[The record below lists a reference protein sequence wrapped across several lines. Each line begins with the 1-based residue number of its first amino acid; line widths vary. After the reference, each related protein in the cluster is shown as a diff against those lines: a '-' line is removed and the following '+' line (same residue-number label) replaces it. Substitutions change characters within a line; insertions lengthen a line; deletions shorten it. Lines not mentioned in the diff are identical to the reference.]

1 MFRLSPCLFGKKTGA
16 CYNRCRHKLKIHRSP
31 RSPNEKISN
40 RIRLSAV
47 ILAAAAQAQ
56 STTWQLDPAH
66 SNAQFSVRHL
76 GISNVQGEFTKLTGT
91 VNLDDQDI
99 SKSTVTA
106 SIDVNSLDTRVQ
118 NRDNDL
124 KSDHFFD
131 TAKYPTITFQS
142 TKIWSTGDGTAKMTG
157 NLTLHGVT
165 KEVTF
170 DVTGPTK
177 VIQVMGTR
185 RGASATTKINRQ
197 DFGMV
202 FMSNAM
208 PGGDQMIGDTV
219 TITLDIEMLK
229 K

>member
-1 MFRLSPCLFGKKTGA
+1 MKKSLIAFGF
-16 CYNRCRHKLKIHRSP
+16 
-31 RSPNEKISN
+31 
-40 RIRLSAV
+40 AV
-47 ILAAAAQAQ
+47 ILAAATQAQ
-56 STTWQLDPAH
+56 TTTWQLDPAH

-91 VNLDDQDI
+91 VQLDDQDI
-99 SKSTVTA
+99 SKSTVNAT
-106 SIDVNSLDTRVQ
+106 IDVNSLDTRVQ

-131 TAKYPTITFQS
+131 VGKFPTITFQS
-142 TKIWSTGDGTAKMTG
+142 TKIVSTGEGTAKMTG

-208 PGGDQMIGDTV
+208 PGGDQMIGDLV
-219 TITLDIEMLK
+219 TITLDIEMVK

>member
-1 MFRLSPCLFGKKTGA
+1 VKKSLIAFGF
-16 CYNRCRHKLKIHRSP
+16 
-31 RSPNEKISN
+31 
-40 RIRLSAV
+40 AV
-47 ILAAAAQAQ
+47 ILAAATQAQ
-56 STTWQLDPAH
+56 TTTWQLDPAH

-91 VNLDDQDI
+91 VQLDDQDI
-99 SKSTVTA
+99 SKSTVNAT
-106 SIDVNSLDTRVQ
+106 IDVNSLDTRVQ

-131 TAKYPTITFQS
+131 VGKFPTITFQS
-142 TKIWSTGDGTAKMTG
+142 TKIVSTGEGTAKMTG

-219 TITLDIEMLK
+219 TITLDIEMVK

>member
-1 MFRLSPCLFGKKTGA
+1 VKKSLIAFGF
-16 CYNRCRHKLKIHRSP
+16 
-31 RSPNEKISN
+31 
-40 RIRLSAV
+40 AV
-47 ILAAAAQAQ
+47 ILAAATQAQ
-56 STTWQLDPAH
+56 TTTWQLDPAH

-91 VNLDDQDI
+91 VQLDDQDI
-99 SKSTVTA
+99 SKSTVNAT
-106 SIDVNSLDTRVQ
+106 IDVNSLDTRVQ

-131 TAKYPTITFQS
+131 VGKFPTITFQS
-142 TKIWSTGDGTAKMTG
+142 TKIVSTGEGTAKMTG

-208 PGGDQMIGDTV
+208 PGGDQMIGDLV
-219 TITLDIEMLK
+219 TITLDIEMVK

>member
-1 MFRLSPCLFGKKTGA
+1 VKKSLIAFGFA
-16 CYNRCRHKLKIHRSP
+16 I
-31 RSPNEKISN
+31 
-40 RIRLSAV
+40 
-47 ILAAAAQAQ
+47 ILAATTHAQT
-56 STTWQLDPAH
+56 TTWQLDPAH

-106 SIDVNSLDTRVQ
+106 SIDVNSLDTRQ
-118 NRDNDL
+118 PHRDDDL
-124 KSDHFFD
+124 KTDHFFD
-131 TAKYPTITFQS
+131 AAKYPTITFQS
-142 TKIWSTGDGTAKMTG
+142 TKIWSTGEGTAKMTG

-202 FMSNAM
+202 FMSNSL

>member
-1 MFRLSPCLFGKKTGA
+1 MKKSLIAFGF
-16 CYNRCRHKLKIHRSP
+16 
-31 RSPNEKISN
+31 
-40 RIRLSAV
+40 AV
-47 ILAAAAQAQ
+47 ILAAATQAQ
-56 STTWQLDPAH
+56 TTTWQLDPAH

-91 VNLDDQDI
+91 VQLDDQDI
-99 SKSTVTA
+99 SKSTVNAT
-106 SIDVNSLDTRVQ
+106 IDVNSLDTRVQ

-131 TAKYPTITFQS
+131 VGKFPTITFQS
-142 TKIWSTGDGTAKMTG
+142 TKIVSTGEGTAKMTG

-219 TITLDIEMLK
+219 TITLDIEMVK

>member
-1 MFRLSPCLFGKKTGA
+1 LPSQIKKSQISKEPPLKKSLIAFGF
-16 CYNRCRHKLKIHRSP
+16 
-31 RSPNEKISN
+31 
-40 RIRLSAV
+40 AV
-47 ILAAAAQAQ
+47 FLAATTASAQ
-56 STTWQLDPAH
+56 STTWQLAPAP

-76 GISNVQGEFTKLTGT
+76 GISNIQGEFTKLPGA
-91 VNLDDQDI
+91 VQLDDQDI
-99 SKSTVTA
+99 SKSTVNAT
-106 SIDVNSLDTRVQ
+106 IDVNSLDTRVQ

-124 KSDHFFD
+124 KSDRFFD
-131 TAKYPTITFQS
+131 VAKYPTITFQS
-142 TKIWSTGDGTAKMTG
+142 TKIWSTGEGTTKMTG

-177 VIQVMGTR
+177 VIPVMGTR
-185 RGASATTKINRQ
+185 RGASAATKINRQ
-197 DFGMV
+197 DFGMA

-219 TITLDIEMLK
+219 TITLDIEMVK

>member
-1 MFRLSPCLFGKKTGA
+1 MKKSLIAFGF
-16 CYNRCRHKLKIHRSP
+16 
-31 RSPNEKISN
+31 
-40 RIRLSAV
+40 AV
-47 ILAAAAQAQ
+47 ILAAATQAQ
-56 STTWQLDPAH
+56 TTTWQLDPAH

-91 VNLDDQDI
+91 VQLDDQDI
-99 SKSTVTA
+99 SKSTVNAT
-106 SIDVNSLDTRVQ
+106 IDVNSLDTRVQ

-131 TAKYPTITFQS
+131 VGKFPTITFQS
-142 TKIWSTGDGTAKMTG
+142 TKIVSTGEGTAKMTG

-185 RGASATTKINRQ
+185 RGASANTKINRQ

-219 TITLDIEMLK
+219 TITLDIEMVK

>member
-1 MFRLSPCLFGKKTGA
+1 VKKSLIAFGFA
-16 CYNRCRHKLKIHRSP
+16 I
-31 RSPNEKISN
+31 
-40 RIRLSAV
+40 
-47 ILAAAAQAQ
+47 ILAATTHAQT
-56 STTWQLDPAH
+56 TTWQLDPAH

-106 SIDVNSLDTRVQ
+106 SIDVNSLDTRQ
-118 NRDNDL
+118 PHRDDDL
-124 KSDHFFD
+124 RTDHFFD
-131 TAKYPTITFQS
+131 AAKYPTITFQS
-142 TKIWSTGDGTAKMTG
+142 TKIWSTGEGTAKMTG

-202 FMSNAM
+202 FMSNSL

>member
-1 MFRLSPCLFGKKTGA
+1 MKKSLIAFGFA
-16 CYNRCRHKLKIHRSP
+16 I
-31 RSPNEKISN
+31 
-40 RIRLSAV
+40 
-47 ILAAAAQAQ
+47 ILATTAHAQ

-66 SNAQFSVRHL
+66 SNTQFSVRHL
-76 GISNVQGEFTKLTGT
+76 GISNVQGEFTKLSGT

-106 SIDVNSLDTRVQ
+106 TIDVNSLDTRVP

-131 TAKYPTITFQS
+131 VAKYPTITFQS
-142 TKIWSTGDGTAKMTG
+142 TKISSTGEGTAKMTG
-157 NLTLHGVT
+157 NLSLHGVT

-170 DVTGPTK
+170 DVTDPTK
-177 VIQVMGTR
+177 VVRVMGTR

-202 FMSNAM
+202 YMTNSV
-208 PGGDQMIGDTV
+208 PGGDEMIGDTV

>member
-1 MFRLSPCLFGKKTGA
+1 MKKVLIAAALTA
-16 CYNRCRHKLKIHRSP
+16 T
-31 RSPNEKISN
+31 
-40 RIRLSAV
+40 LSA
-47 ILAAAAQAQ
+47 ATASFAQ

-76 GISNVQGEFTKLTGT
+76 GISNVQGEFTKVTGT
-91 VNLDDQDI
+91 VTLDDQDI
-99 SKSTVTA
+99 SKSTVSA
-106 SIDVNSLDTRVQ
+106 SIEVNSLDTRVQ
-118 NRDNDL
+118 HRDDDL

-131 TAKYPTITFQS
+131 VAKYPSITFQS
-142 TKIWSTGDGTAKMTG
+142 SKIVSSGEGTAKMTG

-177 VIQVMGTR
+177 VIQAMGTR

-202 FMSNAM
+202 YMTNSL
-208 PGGDQMIGDTV
+208 PGGDEMIGDTV
-219 TITLDIEMLK
+219 TITLDIEMTK

>member
-1 MFRLSPCLFGKKTGA
+1 MKKSLIAFGF
-16 CYNRCRHKLKIHRSP
+16 
-31 RSPNEKISN
+31 
-40 RIRLSAV
+40 AV

-56 STTWQLDPAH
+56 STTWQLDPAD

-91 VNLDDQDI
+91 VQLDDQDV
-99 SKSTVTA
+99 SKSTVDAT
-106 SIDVNSLDTRVQ
+106 IDVNSLDTRVQ

-131 TAKYPTITFQS
+131 VAKYPTITFQS
-142 TKIWSTGDGTAKMTG
+142 TKIVSTGEGTAKMTG

-219 TITLDIEMLK
+219 TITLDIEMVK

>member
-1 MFRLSPCLFGKKTGA
+1 VKKSLIAFGCA
-16 CYNRCRHKLKIHRSP
+16 I
-31 RSPNEKISN
+31 
-40 RIRLSAV
+40 
-47 ILAAAAQAQ
+47 ILAAATHAQT
-56 STTWQLDPAH
+56 TTWQLDPAH

-106 SIDVNSLDTRVQ
+106 SIDVNSLDTRQ
-118 NRDNDL
+118 PHRDDDL
-124 KSDHFFD
+124 KTDHFFD
-131 TAKYPTITFQS
+131 AAKYPTITFQS

-202 FMSNAM
+202 FMSNSL